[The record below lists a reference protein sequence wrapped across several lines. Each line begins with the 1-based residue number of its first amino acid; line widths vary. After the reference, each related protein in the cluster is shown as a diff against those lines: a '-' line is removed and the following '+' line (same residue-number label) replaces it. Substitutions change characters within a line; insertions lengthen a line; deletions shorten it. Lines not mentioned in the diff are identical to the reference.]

1 MSEFPEMEYKPIAD
15 GEGLQVPPDIEPLE
29 FLMAIYR
36 DHRQPMS
43 RRMRAAIE
51 AAQYRH
57 PKLGAIATTNMN
69 GQDFASLLERAIL
82 RSGKARELK
91 LIEHR
96 VEGERTLL
104 NARLLNSTTPEGCQG
119 SLLAALRRQPI
130 AQPGDGRSVTR
141 ASAISSS
148 LCCARYC
155 SALALSSR
163 WGKWLTL

>member
-1 MSEFPEMEYKPIAD
+1 MAEATDSVHLAQLRTRLHCAAITIALQRAMNLTKHKLRAQGYKVNHFPHRELKVRAEQYLAQHTLSEFPEMEYKPIAD
-15 GEGLQVPPDIEPLE
+15 GEGLQVPPDIELLE

-96 VEGERTLL
+96 QVEGERL
-104 NARLLNSTTPEGCQG
+104 
-119 SLLAALRRQPI
+119 
-130 AQPGDGRSVTR
+130 GD
-141 ASAISSS
+141 
-148 LCCARYC
+148 
-155 SALALSSR
+155 
-163 WGKWLTL
+163 

>member
-96 VEGERTLL
+96 QVDGERTPPQAA
-104 NARLLNSTTPEGCQG
+104 NRAAGRWSIGHSRL
-119 SLLAALRRQPI
+119 
-130 AQPGDGRSVTR
+130 GD
-141 ASAISSS
+141 
-148 LCCARYC
+148 
-155 SALALSSR
+155 
-163 WGKWLTL
+163 

>member
-1 MSEFPEMEYKPIAD
+1 MGLLEQQQQVVDEMN
-15 GEGLQVPPDIEPLE
+15 GEGFQVPADIEPLE

-57 PKLGAIATTNMN
+57 PKLGAIATTSIN
-69 GQDFASLLERAIL
+69 GNDFASLLERAIL

-96 VEGERTLL
+96 RVE
-104 NARLLNSTTPEGCQG
+104 
-119 SLLAALRRQPI
+119 
-130 AQPGDGRSVTR
+130 GDGR
-141 ASAISSS
+141 
-148 LCCARYC
+148 
-155 SALALSSR
+155 
-163 WGKWLTL
+163 G

>member
-1 MSEFPEMEYKPIAD
+1 MTDFPEMEYKPIED

-96 VEGERTLL
+96 RWATGESR
-104 NARLLNSTTPEGCQG
+104 P
-119 SLLAALRRQPI
+119 ALRF
-130 AQPGDGRSVTR
+130 
-141 ASAISSS
+141 
-148 LCCARYC
+148 
-155 SALALSSR
+155 
-163 WGKWLTL
+163 